1 MFFVFLTS
9 LPINETPF
17 AIFLPPQN
25 QRKEAQE
32 MAIFNPTEQD
42 EVSYMKSVIKRLEK
56 IITKLDE
63 IIVNNDKDLR
73 EYKNFLWENQSELDR
88 AEKSAVRHNVTQAV
102 MSSEAIVEKKKRIR
116 KMIEIPYFGRI
127 DFQSDKASEPL
138 PLYIGIHSF
147 YDNEKNENV
156 IHDWRAP
163 ISTMFY
169 DFETGPAHYEAP
181 QGVESGKILLKRQY
195 RIRRSVMEFM
205 LESSVNIQDDI
216 LQKELSSTSDERM
229 KNIVATIQREQN
241 QIIRNEEA
249 KTLIIQGVAGS
260 GKTSI
265 ALHRVAYLLYR
276 HKGEITS
283 KDILIISPNKVFA
296 DYISN
301 VLPEL
306 GEETIEE
313 CGFEELMAKQLG
325 EKVAFQNFFEQV
337 TEVIEN
343 HDEKYIERIRFK
355 SSVEFIDLMDKFVLH
370 VENTL
375 FEAADL
381 KIGRIPVPKEYLE
394 ERFKSYHRLPL
405 RSRFDAIAK
414 DVIREAQI
422 AMPNMEITSADKTEL
437 KNEIK
442 KMFKGNND
450 MTLYQ
455 SFYEWVGRPE
465 LFKKAKNRRLEYAD
479 VAPLLYLKLKMEG
492 IKEKSPVKHLLVD
505 EMQDYTP
512 IQYKV
517 ISLLFPCN
525 KTILGDALQSVNPYS
540 STNYMDI
547 QRVLHGSEVMKLCKS
562 YRSSYEI
569 TEFAQHIRKSED
581 LQAVERHGEA
591 PTVQC
596 FKNEEDENEYLHKYV
611 SEIEKTPHSLGIICK
626 TEKEAEALH
635 ALLSTRTDQVCLLS
649 SESAAFTNGIIVT
662 TVHTAKG
669 LEFDEVIVPHCTA
682 KEYNN
687 EMDRSLLYIACTRAM
702 HKLTITGSG
711 KLSEFVL

>member
-1 MFFVFLTS
+1 MSVF
-9 LPINETPF
+9 
-17 AIFLPPQN
+17 N
-25 QRKEAQE
+25 Q
-32 MAIFNPTEQD
+32 TEQD
-42 EVSYMKSVIKRLEK
+42 EISYMKSIIKNLE
-56 IITKLDE
+56 IIISKLDE
-63 IIVNNDKDLR
+63 VINNNVKDLR
-73 EYKNFLWENQSELDR
+73 EYKNYLWENQSELDR

-102 MSSEAIVEKKKRIR
+102 LSSEAIVERKKRIR

-127 DFQSDKASEPL
+127 DFQEDKQKNAL
-138 PLYIGIHSF
+138 PIYIGIHSY
-147 YDNEKNENV
+147 YDTEKNENV

-169 DFETGPAHYEAP
+169 DYETGKAQYESP
-181 QGVESGKILLKRQY
+181 LGIIKGIITLKRQY

-241 QIIRNEEA
+241 LIIRNEEA

-265 ALHRVAYLLYR
+265 ALHRVAYILYR
-276 HKGEITS
+276 FKGEITS

-313 CGFEELMAKQLG
+313 CGFEELMSKQLQD
-325 EKVAFQNFFEQV
+325 KYKFQTFFEQV
-337 TEVIEN
+337 TEVIEK
-343 HDEKYIERIRFK
+343 HDEAFIERIRFK
-355 SSVEFIDLMDKFVLH
+355 SSVEFIDKMDKFFLY
-370 VENTL
+370 VENNCFQAT
-375 FEAADL
+375 DI
-381 KIGRIPVPKEYLE
+381 KIGRIPVPKEYIE
-394 ERFKSYHRLPL
+394 ERFKAYHRIPM
-405 RSRFDAIAK
+405 RSRFEPIAK
-414 DVIREAQI
+414 DIIRELQI
-422 AMPNMEITSADKTEL
+422 TAPNLELTTTDKNNI
-437 KNEIK
+437 KAEIK
-442 KMFKGNND
+442 KMFSGNND
-450 MTLYQ
+450 LSLYQ
-455 SFYEWVGRPE
+455 SFYEWLGKPE
-465 LFKKAKNRRLEYAD
+465 LFKRGKNRQLEYAD

-492 IKEKSPVKHLLVD
+492 LKEKNPIKHLLVD

-517 ISLLFPCN
+517 LSLLFPCN

-547 QRVLHGSEVMKLCKS
+547 QRVLAGAEVMKLCKS

-569 TEFAQHIRKSED
+569 TNFAQKISKSPD
-581 LQAVERHGEA
+581 LIAIERHGAEPEVLTFNTA
-591 PTVQC
+591 D
-596 FKNEEDENEYLHKYV
+596 KELEYLHQYV
-611 SEIEKTPHSLGIICK
+611 SNALKGTGSIGIICK
-626 TEKEAEALH
+626 TEKEAIKLH
-635 ALLSTRTDQVCLLS
+635 SILSERTDQVCLLS
-649 SESAAFTNGIIVT
+649 SESAAFSNGIIVT
-662 TVHTAKG
+662 TAHTAKG
-669 LEFDEVIVPHCTA
+669 LEFDEVIVPFVTD

-702 HKLTITGSG
+702 HRLTLTATKVVSPII
-711 KLSEFVL
+711 K

>member
-1 MFFVFLTS
+1 MSVF
-9 LPINETPF
+9 
-17 AIFLPPQN
+17 N
-25 QRKEAQE
+25 Q
-32 MAIFNPTEQD
+32 TEQD
-42 EVSYMKSVIKRLEK
+42 EISYMKSIIKNLE
-56 IITKLDE
+56 IIISKLDE
-63 IIVNNDKDLR
+63 VINNNVKDLR
-73 EYKNFLWENQSELDR
+73 EYKNYLWENQSELDR

-102 MSSEAIVEKKKRIR
+102 LSSEAIVERKKRIR

-127 DFQSDKASEPL
+127 DFQEDKQKNAL
-138 PLYIGIHSF
+138 PIYIGIHSY
-147 YDNEKNENV
+147 YDTEKNENV

-169 DFETGPAHYEAP
+169 DYETGKAQYESP
-181 QGVESGKILLKRQY
+181 LGIIKGIITLKRQY

-241 QIIRNEEA
+241 LIIRNEEA

-265 ALHRVAYLLYR
+265 ALHRVAYILYR
-276 HKGEITS
+276 FKGEISS

-313 CGFEELMAKQLG
+313 CGFEELMSKQLQD
-325 EKVAFQNFFEQV
+325 KYKFQTFFEQV
-337 TEVIEN
+337 TEVIEK
-343 HDEKYIERIRFK
+343 HDEAFIERIRFK
-355 SSVEFIDLMDKFVLH
+355 SSVEFIDKMDKFFLY
-370 VENTL
+370 VENNC
-375 FEAADL
+375 FQAVDI
-381 KIGRIPVPKEYLE
+381 KIGRIPVPKEYIE
-394 ERFKSYHRLPL
+394 ERFKAYHRIPM
-405 RSRFDAIAK
+405 RSRFEPIAK
-414 DVIREAQI
+414 DIIRELQI
-422 AMPNMEITSADKTEL
+422 TAPNLELTTTDKNNI
-437 KNEIK
+437 KAEIK
-442 KMFKGNND
+442 KMFSGNND
-450 MTLYQ
+450 LSLYQ
-455 SFYEWVGRPE
+455 SFYEWLGKPE
-465 LFKKAKNRRLEYAD
+465 LFKRGKNRQLEYAD

-492 IKEKSPVKHLLVD
+492 LKEKNPIKHLLVD

-517 ISLLFPCN
+517 LSLLFPCN

-547 QRVLHGSEVMKLCKS
+547 QRVLAGAEVMKLCKS

-569 TEFAQHIRKSED
+569 TNFAQKISKSPD
-581 LQAVERHGEA
+581 LIAIERHGAEPEVLTFNTA
-591 PTVQC
+591 D
-596 FKNEEDENEYLHKYV
+596 KELEYLHQYV
-611 SEIEKTPHSLGIICK
+611 GNALKGTGSIGIICK
-626 TEKEAEALH
+626 TEKEAIKLH
-635 ALLSTRTDQVCLLS
+635 SILSERTDQVCLLS
-649 SESAAFTNGIIVT
+649 SESAAFSNGIIVT
-662 TVHTAKG
+662 TAHTAKG
-669 LEFDEVIVPHCTA
+669 LEFDEVIVPFVTD

-702 HKLTITGSG
+702 HRLTLTATKVVSPII
-711 KLSEFVL
+711 K

>member
-1 MFFVFLTS
+1 M
-9 LPINETPF
+9 
-17 AIFLPPQN
+17 
-25 QRKEAQE
+25 
-32 MAIFNPTEQD
+32 D
-42 EVSYMKSVIKRLEK
+42 EVI
-56 IITKLDE
+56 
-63 IIVNNDKDLR
+63 NNNVKDLR
-73 EYKNFLWENQSELDR
+73 EYKNYLWENQSELDR

-102 MSSEAIVEKKKRIR
+102 LSSEAIVERKKRIR

-127 DFQSDKASEPL
+127 DFQEDKQKNAL
-138 PLYIGIHSF
+138 PIYIGIHSY
-147 YDNEKNENV
+147 YDTEKNENV

-169 DFETGPAHYEAP
+169 DYETGKAQYESP
-181 QGVESGKILLKRQY
+181 LGIIKGIITLKRQY

-241 QIIRNEEA
+241 LIIRNEEA

-265 ALHRVAYLLYR
+265 ALHRVAYILYR
-276 HKGEITS
+276 FKGEITS

-313 CGFEELMAKQLG
+313 CGFEELMSKQLQD
-325 EKVAFQNFFEQV
+325 KYKFQTFFEQV
-337 TEVIEN
+337 TEVIEK
-343 HDEKYIERIRFK
+343 HDEAFIERIRFK
-355 SSVEFIDLMDKFVLH
+355 SSVEFIDKMDKFFLY
-370 VENTL
+370 VENNC
-375 FEAADL
+375 FQAVDI
-381 KIGRIPVPKEYLE
+381 KIGRIPVPKEYIE
-394 ERFKSYHRLPL
+394 ERFKAYHRIPM
-405 RSRFDAIAK
+405 RSRFEPIAK
-414 DVIREAQI
+414 DIIRELQI
-422 AMPNMEITSADKTEL
+422 SAPNLELTTTDKNNI
-437 KNEIK
+437 KAEIK
-442 KMFKGNND
+442 KMFSGNND
-450 MTLYQ
+450 LSLYQ
-455 SFYEWVGRPE
+455 TFYEWLGQPE
-465 LFKKAKNRRLEYAD
+465 LFKRGKNRQLEYAD

-492 IKEKSPVKHLLVD
+492 LKEKNPIKHLLVD

-517 ISLLFPCN
+517 LSLLFPCN

-547 QRVLHGSEVMKLCKS
+547 QRVLAGAEVMKLCKS

-569 TEFAQHIRKSED
+569 TNFAQKISKSPD
-581 LQAVERHGEA
+581 LIAIERHGAEPEVLTFNTA
-591 PTVQC
+591 D
-596 FKNEEDENEYLHKYV
+596 KELEYLHQYV
-611 SEIEKTPHSLGIICK
+611 SNALKGTGSIGIICK
-626 TEKEAEALH
+626 TEKEAIKLH
-635 ALLSTRTDQVCLLS
+635 SILSERTDQVCLLS
-649 SESAAFTNGIIVT
+649 SESAAFSNGIIVT
-662 TVHTAKG
+662 TAHTAKG
-669 LEFDEVIVPHCTA
+669 LEFDEVIVPFVTD

-702 HKLTITGSG
+702 HRLTLTATKVVSPII
-711 KLSEFVL
+711 K

>member
-1 MFFVFLTS
+1 MSVF
-9 LPINETPF
+9 
-17 AIFLPPQN
+17 N
-25 QRKEAQE
+25 Q
-32 MAIFNPTEQD
+32 TEQD
-42 EVSYMKSVIKRLEK
+42 EISYMKSIIKNLE
-56 IITKLDE
+56 IIISKLDE
-63 IIVNNDKDLR
+63 VINNNVKDLR
-73 EYKNFLWENQSELDR
+73 EYKNYLWENQSELDR

-102 MSSEAIVEKKKRIR
+102 LSSEAIVERKKRIR

-127 DFQSDKASEPL
+127 DFQEDKQKNAL
-138 PLYIGIHSF
+138 PIYIGIHSY
-147 YDNEKNENV
+147 YDTEKNENV

-169 DFETGPAHYEAP
+169 DYETGKAQYESP
-181 QGVESGKILLKRQY
+181 LGIIKGIITLKRQY

-241 QIIRNEEA
+241 LIIRNEEA

-265 ALHRVAYLLYR
+265 ALHRVAYILYR
-276 HKGEITS
+276 FKGEITS

-313 CGFEELMAKQLG
+313 CGFEELMSKQLQD
-325 EKVAFQNFFEQV
+325 KYKFQTFFEQV
-337 TEVIEN
+337 TEVIEK
-343 HDEKYIERIRFK
+343 HDEAFIERIRFK
-355 SSVEFIDLMDKFVLH
+355 SSVEFIDKMDKFFLY
-370 VENTL
+370 VENNC
-375 FEAADL
+375 FQAVDI
-381 KIGRIPVPKEYLE
+381 KIGRIPVPKEYIE
-394 ERFKSYHRLPL
+394 ERFKAYHRIPM
-405 RSRFDAIAK
+405 RSRFEPIAK
-414 DVIREAQI
+414 DIIRELQI
-422 AMPNMEITSADKTEL
+422 SAPNLELTTTDKNNI
-437 KNEIK
+437 KAEIK
-442 KMFKGNND
+442 KMFSGNND
-450 MTLYQ
+450 LSLYQ
-455 SFYEWVGRPE
+455 TFYEWLGQPE
-465 LFKKAKNRRLEYAD
+465 LFKRGKNRQLEYAD

-492 IKEKSPVKHLLVD
+492 LKEKNPIKHLLVD

-517 ISLLFPCN
+517 LSLLFPCN

-547 QRVLHGSEVMKLCKS
+547 QRVLAGAEVMKLCKS

-569 TEFAQHIRKSED
+569 TNFAQKISKSPD
-581 LQAVERHGEA
+581 LIAIERHGAEPEVLTFNTA
-591 PTVQC
+591 D
-596 FKNEEDENEYLHKYV
+596 KELEYLHQYV
-611 SEIEKTPHSLGIICK
+611 GNALKGTGSIGIICK
-626 TEKEAEALH
+626 TEKEAIKLH
-635 ALLSTRTDQVCLLS
+635 SILSERTDQVCLLS
-649 SESAAFTNGIIVT
+649 SESAAFSNGIIVT
-662 TVHTAKG
+662 TAHTAKG
-669 LEFDEVIVPHCTA
+669 LEFDEVIVPFVTD

-702 HKLTITGSG
+702 HRLTLTATKVVSSII
-711 KLSEFVL
+711 K

>member
-1 MFFVFLTS
+1 
-9 LPINETPF
+9 
-17 AIFLPPQN
+17 
-25 QRKEAQE
+25 
-32 MAIFNPTEQD
+32 
-42 EVSYMKSVIKRLEK
+42 MKSIIKNLE
-56 IITKLDE
+56 IIISKLDE
-63 IIVNNDKDLR
+63 VINNNVKDLR
-73 EYKNFLWENQSELDR
+73 EYKNYLWENQSELDR

-102 MSSEAIVEKKKRIR
+102 LSSEAIVERKKRIR

-127 DFQSDKASEPL
+127 DFQEDKQKNAL
-138 PLYIGIHSF
+138 PIYIGIHSY
-147 YDNEKNENV
+147 YDTEKNENV

-169 DFETGPAHYEAP
+169 DYETGKAQYESP
-181 QGVESGKILLKRQY
+181 LGIIKGIITLKRQY

-241 QIIRNEEA
+241 LIIRNEEA

-265 ALHRVAYLLYR
+265 ALHRVAYILYR
-276 HKGEITS
+276 FKGEITS

-313 CGFEELMAKQLG
+313 CGFEELMSKQLQD
-325 EKVAFQNFFEQV
+325 KYKFQTFFEQV
-337 TEVIEN
+337 TEVIEK
-343 HDEKYIERIRFK
+343 HDEAFIERIRFK
-355 SSVEFIDLMDKFVLH
+355 SSVEFIDKMDKFFLY
-370 VENTL
+370 VENNCFQAT
-375 FEAADL
+375 DI
-381 KIGRIPVPKEYLE
+381 KIGRIPVPKEYIE
-394 ERFKSYHRLPL
+394 ERFKAYHRIPM
-405 RSRFDAIAK
+405 RSRFEPIAK
-414 DVIREAQI
+414 DIIRELQI
-422 AMPNMEITSADKTEL
+422 TAPNLELTTTDKNNI
-437 KNEIK
+437 KAEIK
-442 KMFKGNND
+442 KMFSGNND
-450 MTLYQ
+450 LSLYQ
-455 SFYEWVGRPE
+455 SFYEWLGKPE
-465 LFKKAKNRRLEYAD
+465 LFKRGKNRQLEYAD

-492 IKEKSPVKHLLVD
+492 LKEKNPIKHLLVD

-517 ISLLFPCN
+517 LSLLFPCN

-547 QRVLHGSEVMKLCKS
+547 QRVLAGAEVMKLCKS

-569 TEFAQHIRKSED
+569 TNFAQKISKSPD
-581 LQAVERHGEA
+581 LIAIERHGAEPEVLTFNTA
-591 PTVQC
+591 D
-596 FKNEEDENEYLHKYV
+596 KELEYLHQYV
-611 SEIEKTPHSLGIICK
+611 SNALKGTGSIGIICK
-626 TEKEAEALH
+626 TEKEAIKLH
-635 ALLSTRTDQVCLLS
+635 SILSERTDQVCLLS
-649 SESAAFTNGIIVT
+649 SESAAFSNGIIVT
-662 TVHTAKG
+662 TAHTAKG
-669 LEFDEVIVPHCTA
+669 LEFDEVIVPFVTD

-702 HKLTITGSG
+702 HRLTLTATKVVSPII
-711 KLSEFVL
+711 K

>member
-1 MFFVFLTS
+1 MSVF
-9 LPINETPF
+9 
-17 AIFLPPQN
+17 N
-25 QRKEAQE
+25 Q
-32 MAIFNPTEQD
+32 TEQD
-42 EVSYMKSVIKRLEK
+42 EISYMKSIIKNLE
-56 IITKLDE
+56 IIISKLDE
-63 IIVNNDKDLR
+63 VINNNVKDLR
-73 EYKNFLWENQSELDR
+73 EYKNYLWENQSELDR

-102 MSSEAIVEKKKRIR
+102 LSSEAIVERKKRIR

-127 DFQSDKASEPL
+127 DFQEDKQKNAL
-138 PLYIGIHSF
+138 PIYIGIHSY
-147 YDNEKNENV
+147 YDTEKNENV

-169 DFETGPAHYEAP
+169 DYETGKAQYESP
-181 QGVESGKILLKRQY
+181 LGIIKGIITLKRQY

-241 QIIRNEEA
+241 LIIRNEEA

-265 ALHRVAYLLYR
+265 ALHRVAYILYR
-276 HKGEITS
+276 FKGEISS

-313 CGFEELMAKQLG
+313 CGFEELMSKQLQD
-325 EKVAFQNFFEQV
+325 KYKFQTFFEQV
-337 TEVIEN
+337 TEVIEK
-343 HDEKYIERIRFK
+343 HDEAFIERIRFK
-355 SSVEFIDLMDKFVLH
+355 SSVEFIDKMDKFFLY
-370 VENTL
+370 VENNC
-375 FEAADL
+375 FQAVDI
-381 KIGRIPVPKEYLE
+381 KIGRIPVPKEYIE
-394 ERFKSYHRLPL
+394 ERFKAYHRIPM
-405 RSRFDAIAK
+405 RSRFEPIAK
-414 DVIREAQI
+414 DIIRELQI
-422 AMPNMEITSADKTEL
+422 SAPNLELTTTDKNNI
-437 KNEIK
+437 KAEIK
-442 KMFKGNND
+442 KMFSGNND
-450 MTLYQ
+450 LSLYQ
-455 SFYEWVGRPE
+455 SFYEWLGKPE
-465 LFKKAKNRRLEYAD
+465 LFKRGKNRQLEYAD

-492 IKEKSPVKHLLVD
+492 LKEKNPIKHLLVD

-517 ISLLFPCN
+517 LSLLFPCN

-547 QRVLHGSEVMKLCKS
+547 QRVLAGAEVMKLCKS

-569 TEFAQHIRKSED
+569 TNFAQKISKSPD
-581 LQAVERHGEA
+581 LIAIERHGAEPEVLTFNTA
-591 PTVQC
+591 D
-596 FKNEEDENEYLHKYV
+596 KELEYLHQYV
-611 SEIEKTPHSLGIICK
+611 SNALKGTGSIGIICK
-626 TEKEAEALH
+626 TEKEAIKLH
-635 ALLSTRTDQVCLLS
+635 SILSERTDQVCLLS
-649 SESAAFTNGIIVT
+649 SESAAFSNGIIVT
-662 TVHTAKG
+662 TAHTAKG
-669 LEFDEVIVPHCTA
+669 LEFDEVIVPFVTD

-702 HKLTITGSG
+702 HRLTLTATKVVSPII
-711 KLSEFVL
+711 K

>member
-1 MFFVFLTS
+1 M
-9 LPINETPF
+9 
-17 AIFLPPQN
+17 
-25 QRKEAQE
+25 
-32 MAIFNPTEQD
+32 D
-42 EVSYMKSVIKRLEK
+42 EVI
-56 IITKLDE
+56 
-63 IIVNNDKDLR
+63 NNNVKDLR
-73 EYKNFLWENQSELDR
+73 EYKNYLWENQSELDR

-102 MSSEAIVEKKKRIR
+102 LSSEAIVERKKRIR

-127 DFQSDKASEPL
+127 DFQEDKQKNAL
-138 PLYIGIHSF
+138 PIYIGIHSY
-147 YDNEKNENV
+147 YDTEKNENV

-169 DFETGPAHYEAP
+169 DYETGKAQYESP
-181 QGVESGKILLKRQY
+181 LGIIKGIITLKRQY

-241 QIIRNEEA
+241 LIIRNEEA

-265 ALHRVAYLLYR
+265 ALHRVAYILYR
-276 HKGEITS
+276 FKGEISS

-313 CGFEELMAKQLG
+313 CGFEELMSKQLQD
-325 EKVAFQNFFEQV
+325 KYKFQTFFEQV
-337 TEVIEN
+337 TEVIEK
-343 HDEKYIERIRFK
+343 HDEAFIERIRFK
-355 SSVEFIDLMDKFVLH
+355 SSVEFIDKMDKFFLY
-370 VENTL
+370 VENNC
-375 FEAADL
+375 FQAVDI
-381 KIGRIPVPKEYLE
+381 KIGRIPVPKEYIE
-394 ERFKSYHRLPL
+394 ERFKAYHRIPM
-405 RSRFDAIAK
+405 RSRFEPIAK
-414 DVIREAQI
+414 DIIRELQI
-422 AMPNMEITSADKTEL
+422 SAPNLELTTTDKNNI
-437 KNEIK
+437 KAEIK
-442 KMFKGNND
+442 KMFSGNND
-450 MTLYQ
+450 LSLYQ
-455 SFYEWVGRPE
+455 SFYEWLGKPE
-465 LFKKAKNRRLEYAD
+465 LFKRGKNRQLEYAD

-492 IKEKSPVKHLLVD
+492 LKEKNPIKHLLVD

-517 ISLLFPCN
+517 LSLLFPCN

-547 QRVLHGSEVMKLCKS
+547 QRVLAGAEVMKLCKS

-569 TEFAQHIRKSED
+569 TNFAQKISKSPD
-581 LQAVERHGEA
+581 LIAIERHGAEPEVLTFNTA
-591 PTVQC
+591 D
-596 FKNEEDENEYLHKYV
+596 KELEYLHQYV
-611 SEIEKTPHSLGIICK
+611 SNALKGTGSIGIICK
-626 TEKEAEALH
+626 TEKEAIKLH
-635 ALLSTRTDQVCLLS
+635 SILSERTDQVCLLS
-649 SESAAFTNGIIVT
+649 SESAAFSNGIIVT
-662 TVHTAKG
+662 TAHTAKG
-669 LEFDEVIVPHCTA
+669 LEFDEVIVPFVTD

-702 HKLTITGSG
+702 HRLTLTATKVVSPII
-711 KLSEFVL
+711 K

>member
-1 MFFVFLTS
+1 MSVF
-9 LPINETPF
+9 
-17 AIFLPPQN
+17 N
-25 QRKEAQE
+25 Q
-32 MAIFNPTEQD
+32 TEQD
-42 EVSYMKSVIKRLEK
+42 EISYMKSIIKNLE
-56 IITKLDE
+56 IIISKLDE
-63 IIVNNDKDLR
+63 VINNNVKDLR
-73 EYKNFLWENQSELDR
+73 EYKNYLWENQSELDR

-102 MSSEAIVEKKKRIR
+102 LSSEAIVERKKRIR

-127 DFQSDKASEPL
+127 DFQEDKQKNAL
-138 PLYIGIHSF
+138 PIYIGIHSY
-147 YDNEKNENV
+147 YDTEKNENV

-169 DFETGPAHYEAP
+169 DYETGKAQYESP
-181 QGVESGKILLKRQY
+181 LGIIKGIITLKRQY

-241 QIIRNEEA
+241 LIIRNEEA

-265 ALHRVAYLLYR
+265 ALHRVAYILYR
-276 HKGEITS
+276 FKGEISS

-313 CGFEELMAKQLG
+313 CGFEELMSKQLQD
-325 EKVAFQNFFEQV
+325 KYKFQTFFEQV
-337 TEVIEN
+337 TEVIEK
-343 HDEKYIERIRFK
+343 HDEAFIERIRFK
-355 SSVEFIDLMDKFVLH
+355 SSVEFIDKMDKFFLY
-370 VENTL
+370 VENNCFQAT
-375 FEAADL
+375 DI
-381 KIGRIPVPKEYLE
+381 KIGRIPVPKEYIE
-394 ERFKSYHRLPL
+394 ERFKAYHRIPM
-405 RSRFDAIAK
+405 RSRFEPIAK
-414 DVIREAQI
+414 DIIRELQI
-422 AMPNMEITSADKTEL
+422 TAPNLELTTTDKNNI
-437 KNEIK
+437 KAEIK
-442 KMFKGNND
+442 KMFSGNND
-450 MTLYQ
+450 LSLYQ
-455 SFYEWVGRPE
+455 SFYEWLGKPE
-465 LFKKAKNRRLEYAD
+465 LFKRGKNRQLEYAD

-492 IKEKSPVKHLLVD
+492 LKEKNPIKHLLVD

-517 ISLLFPCN
+517 LSLLFPCN

-547 QRVLHGSEVMKLCKS
+547 QRVLAGAEVMKLCKS

-569 TEFAQHIRKSED
+569 TNFAQKISKSPD
-581 LQAVERHGEA
+581 LIAIERHGAEPEVLTFNTA
-591 PTVQC
+591 D
-596 FKNEEDENEYLHKYV
+596 KELEYLHQYV
-611 SEIEKTPHSLGIICK
+611 GNALKGTGSIGIICK
-626 TEKEAEALH
+626 TEKEAIKLH
-635 ALLSTRTDQVCLLS
+635 SILSERTDQVCLLS
-649 SESAAFTNGIIVT
+649 SESAAFSNGIIVT
-662 TVHTAKG
+662 TAHTAKG
-669 LEFDEVIVPHCTA
+669 LEFDEVIVPFVTD

-702 HKLTITGSG
+702 HRLTLTATKVVSPII
-711 KLSEFVL
+711 K

>member
-1 MFFVFLTS
+1 MSVF
-9 LPINETPF
+9 
-17 AIFLPPQN
+17 N
-25 QRKEAQE
+25 Q
-32 MAIFNPTEQD
+32 TEQD
-42 EVSYMKSVIKRLEK
+42 EISYMKSIIKNLE
-56 IITKLDE
+56 IIISKLDE
-63 IIVNNDKDLR
+63 VINNNVKDLR
-73 EYKNFLWENQSELDR
+73 EYKNYLWENQSELDR

-102 MSSEAIVEKKKRIR
+102 LSSEAIVERKKRIR

-127 DFQSDKASEPL
+127 DFQEDKQKNAL
-138 PLYIGIHSF
+138 PIYIGIHSY
-147 YDNEKNENV
+147 YDTEKNENV

-169 DFETGPAHYEAP
+169 DYETGKAQYESP
-181 QGVESGKILLKRQY
+181 LGIIKGIITLKRQY

-241 QIIRNEEA
+241 LIIRNEEA

-265 ALHRVAYLLYR
+265 ALHRVAYILYR
-276 HKGEITS
+276 FKGEITS

-313 CGFEELMAKQLG
+313 CGFEELMSKQLQD
-325 EKVAFQNFFEQV
+325 KYKFQTFFEQV
-337 TEVIEN
+337 TEVIEK
-343 HDEKYIERIRFK
+343 HDEAFIERIRFK
-355 SSVEFIDLMDKFVLH
+355 SSVEFIDKMDKFFLY
-370 VENTL
+370 VENNC
-375 FEAADL
+375 FQAVDI
-381 KIGRIPVPKEYLE
+381 KIGRIPVPKEYIE
-394 ERFKSYHRLPL
+394 ERFKAYHRIPM
-405 RSRFDAIAK
+405 RSRFEPIAK
-414 DVIREAQI
+414 DIIRELQI
-422 AMPNMEITSADKTEL
+422 SAPNLELTTTDKNNI
-437 KNEIK
+437 KAEIK
-442 KMFKGNND
+442 KMFSGNND
-450 MTLYQ
+450 LSLYQ
-455 SFYEWVGRPE
+455 TFYEWLGQPE
-465 LFKKAKNRRLEYAD
+465 LFKRGKNRQLEYAD

-492 IKEKSPVKHLLVD
+492 LKEKNPIKHLLVD

-517 ISLLFPCN
+517 LSLLFPCN

-547 QRVLHGSEVMKLCKS
+547 QRVLAGAEVMKLCKS

-569 TEFAQHIRKSED
+569 TNFAQKISKSPD
-581 LQAVERHGEA
+581 LIAIERHGAEPEVLTFNTA
-591 PTVQC
+591 D
-596 FKNEEDENEYLHKYV
+596 KELEYLHQYV
-611 SEIEKTPHSLGIICK
+611 GNALKGTGSIGIICK
-626 TEKEAEALH
+626 TEKEAIKLH
-635 ALLSTRTDQVCLLS
+635 SILSERTDQVCLLS
-649 SESAAFTNGIIVT
+649 SESAAFSNGIIVT
-662 TVHTAKG
+662 TAHTAKG
-669 LEFDEVIVPHCTA
+669 LEFDEVIVPFVTD

-702 HKLTITGSG
+702 HRLTLTATKVVSPII
-711 KLSEFVL
+711 K

>member
-1 MFFVFLTS
+1 MSVF
-9 LPINETPF
+9 
-17 AIFLPPQN
+17 N
-25 QRKEAQE
+25 Q
-32 MAIFNPTEQD
+32 TEQD
-42 EVSYMKSVIKRLEK
+42 EISYMKSIIKNLE
-56 IITKLDE
+56 IIISKLDE
-63 IIVNNDKDLR
+63 VINNNVKDLR
-73 EYKNFLWENQSELDR
+73 EYKNYLWENQSELDR

-102 MSSEAIVEKKKRIR
+102 LSSEAIVERKKRIR

-127 DFQSDKASEPL
+127 DFQEDKQKNAL
-138 PLYIGIHSF
+138 PIYIGIHSY
-147 YDNEKNENV
+147 YDTEKNENV

-169 DFETGPAHYEAP
+169 DYETGKAQYESP
-181 QGVESGKILLKRQY
+181 LGIIKGIITLKRQY

-241 QIIRNEEA
+241 LIIRNEEA

-265 ALHRVAYLLYR
+265 ALHRVAYILYR
-276 HKGEITS
+276 FKGEITS

-313 CGFEELMAKQLG
+313 CGFEELMSKQLQD
-325 EKVAFQNFFEQV
+325 KYKFQTFFEQV
-337 TEVIEN
+337 TEVIEK
-343 HDEKYIERIRFK
+343 HDEAFIERIRFK
-355 SSVEFIDLMDKFVLH
+355 SSVEFIDKMDKFFLY
-370 VENTL
+370 VENNC
-375 FEAADL
+375 FQAVDI
-381 KIGRIPVPKEYLE
+381 KIGRIPVPKEYIE
-394 ERFKSYHRLPL
+394 ERFKAYHRIPM
-405 RSRFDAIAK
+405 RSRFEPIAK
-414 DVIREAQI
+414 DIIRELQI
-422 AMPNMEITSADKTEL
+422 TAPNLELTTTDKNNI
-437 KNEIK
+437 KAEIK
-442 KMFKGNND
+442 KMFSGNND
-450 MTLYQ
+450 LSLYQ
-455 SFYEWVGRPE
+455 SFYEWLGKPE
-465 LFKKAKNRRLEYAD
+465 LFKRGKNRQLEYAD

-492 IKEKSPVKHLLVD
+492 LKEKNPIKHLLVD

-517 ISLLFPCN
+517 LSLLFPCN

-547 QRVLHGSEVMKLCKS
+547 QRVLAGAEVMKLCKS

-569 TEFAQHIRKSED
+569 TNFAQKISKSPD
-581 LQAVERHGEA
+581 LIAIERHGAEPEVLTFNTA
-591 PTVQC
+591 D
-596 FKNEEDENEYLHKYV
+596 KELEYLHQYV
-611 SEIEKTPHSLGIICK
+611 GNALKGTGSIGIICK
-626 TEKEAEALH
+626 TEKEAIKLH
-635 ALLSTRTDQVCLLS
+635 SILSERTDQVCLLS
-649 SESAAFTNGIIVT
+649 SESAAFSNGIIVT
-662 TVHTAKG
+662 TAHTAKG
-669 LEFDEVIVPHCTA
+669 LEFDEVIVPFVTD

-702 HKLTITGSG
+702 HRLTLTATKVVSPII
-711 KLSEFVL
+711 K

>member
-1 MFFVFLTS
+1 M
-9 LPINETPF
+9 
-17 AIFLPPQN
+17 
-25 QRKEAQE
+25 
-32 MAIFNPTEQD
+32 D
-42 EVSYMKSVIKRLEK
+42 EVI
-56 IITKLDE
+56 
-63 IIVNNDKDLR
+63 NNNVKDLR
-73 EYKNFLWENQSELDR
+73 EYKNYLWENQSELDR

-102 MSSEAIVEKKKRIR
+102 LSSEAIVERKKRIR

-127 DFQSDKASEPL
+127 DFQEDKQKNAL
-138 PLYIGIHSF
+138 PIYIGIHSY
-147 YDNEKNENV
+147 YDTEKNENV

-169 DFETGPAHYEAP
+169 DYETGKAQYESP
-181 QGVESGKILLKRQY
+181 LGIIKGIITLKRQY

-241 QIIRNEEA
+241 LIIRNEEA

-265 ALHRVAYLLYR
+265 ALHRVAYILYR
-276 HKGEITS
+276 FKGEISS

-313 CGFEELMAKQLG
+313 CGFEELMSKQLQD
-325 EKVAFQNFFEQV
+325 KYKFQTFFEQV
-337 TEVIEN
+337 TEVIEK
-343 HDEKYIERIRFK
+343 HDEAFIERIRFK
-355 SSVEFIDLMDKFVLH
+355 SSVEFIDKMDKFFLY
-370 VENTL
+370 VENNC
-375 FEAADL
+375 FQAVDI
-381 KIGRIPVPKEYLE
+381 KIGRIPVPKEYIE
-394 ERFKSYHRLPL
+394 ERFKAYHRIPM
-405 RSRFDAIAK
+405 RSRFEPIAK
-414 DVIREAQI
+414 DIIRELQI
-422 AMPNMEITSADKTEL
+422 TAPNLELTTTDKNNI
-437 KNEIK
+437 KAEIK
-442 KMFKGNND
+442 KMFSGNND
-450 MTLYQ
+450 LSLYQ
-455 SFYEWVGRPE
+455 SFYEWLGKPE
-465 LFKKAKNRRLEYAD
+465 LFKRGKNRQLEYAD

-492 IKEKSPVKHLLVD
+492 LKEKNPIKHLLVD

-517 ISLLFPCN
+517 LSLLFPCN

-547 QRVLHGSEVMKLCKS
+547 QRVLAGAEVMKLCKS

-569 TEFAQHIRKSED
+569 TNFAQKISKSPD
-581 LQAVERHGEA
+581 LIAIERHGAEPEVLTFNTA
-591 PTVQC
+591 D
-596 FKNEEDENEYLHKYV
+596 KELEYLHQYV
-611 SEIEKTPHSLGIICK
+611 GNALKGTGSIGIICK
-626 TEKEAEALH
+626 TEKEAIKLH
-635 ALLSTRTDQVCLLS
+635 SILSERTDQVCLLS
-649 SESAAFTNGIIVT
+649 SESAAFSNGIIVT
-662 TVHTAKG
+662 TAHTAKG
-669 LEFDEVIVPHCTA
+669 LEFDEVIVPFVTD

-702 HKLTITGSG
+702 HRLTLTATKVVSPII
-711 KLSEFVL
+711 K